1 MDQRIN
7 KTVTWKW
14 NMMPVLNKQVD
25 STSMEGVAMDVP
37 PNKGLAQSAGM
48 DIGATSSEVHGN
60 C

>member
-1 MDQRIN
+1 
-7 KTVTWKW
+7 
-14 NMMPVLNKQVD
+14 MMPVLNKQVD